1 MLWRFR
7 HNELIVLVMLKSFLK
22 IDFTC
27 RPLAGCREVLKADH
41 KQLLRVARGDFSINL

>member
-7 HNELIVLVMLKSFLK
+7 HNELIVFVMLKSFLK

-27 RPLAGCREVLKADH
+27 RRLAGCPEVLRADH
-41 KQLLRVARGDFSINL
+41 KQLLRVTGGHFSINL